1 MGSRALL
8 RGAAGAGTVVVAAAV
23 NVATGM
29 LTQRWAVAWWAAT
42 GVLVMVGGGLQWWL
56 TVAGG
61 GGGEGQ
67 VDAAPAGQEGRPAG
81 GVVNTISGSAIAGTV
96 IQSGSIGSVGGPARA
111 EPEPADPDAAAGQ
124 DAAGSG
130 EVV

>member
-1 MGSRALL
+1 MGSRVLW

-42 GVLVMVGGGLQWWL
+42 GVLVVVGGGLQWWL

-61 GGGEGQ
+61 GGR
-67 VDAAPAGQEGRPAG
+67 VDAAGAGQEGRPAG

-96 IQSGSIGSVGGPARA
+96 IQSGSIGSVGGPARPA
-111 EPEPADPDAAAGQ
+111 PEPADPDAAAGQ